1 MMSVRAVC
9 STYYEGVYDHIHSFV
24 HESVQMNEQP
34 LKLCIR
40 YAFYI
45 QSIQTHIKRAYS
57 ELCLR
62 PGTDGG
68 DALSISLLRITK
80 INLGT

>member
-1 MMSVRAVC
+1 MYSV
-9 STYYEGVYDHIHSFV
+9 H
-24 HESVQMNEQP
+24 
-34 LKLCIR
+34 
-40 YAFYI
+40 YALYI
-45 QSIQTHIKRAYS
+45 QNIPTRIKRAYL

-80 INLGT
+80 INLGTWNIAITSFS